1 MDGQFRT
8 LMKKTLGMKATL
20 GRMLTETRRKRR
32 RDPRRRA
39 TPPRHK
45 LFRLPGRAPP
55 IAAPPAGFTESEA
68 VAMIRLAID
77 RVGPAS
83 VRAVWLGTPVRVPV
97 PDERVAAVFRSA
109 LDQSRRQ
116 RPTDRLVEITTD
128 P

>member
-8 LMKKTLGMKATL
+8 LMKKTLGMRATL

-32 RDPRRRA
+32 RDPRRRV
-39 TPPRHK
+39 TSPRHK
-45 LFRLPGRAPP
+45 LFRLPGRP
-55 IAAPPAGFTESEA
+55 IAAPPAAGFTESEA